1 MKQTDIVT
9 DDRTALVIKDIL
21 QYKLGLEENQVSD
34 HARFSDDLGI
44 DSLDMIEIHMEIE
57 KKFSVK
63 IEDEVAEKLTT
74 VGSLVTYIRNKSSLN

>member
-1 MKQTDIVT
+1 MKLTEIVT
-9 DDRTALVIKDIL
+9 DDRTAIVIKDIL
-21 QYKLGLEENQVSD
+21 QYKLGLEENQVAD
-34 HARFSDDLGI
+34 HTRFSDDLGI

-74 VGSLVTYIRNKSSLN
+74 VGSLVTYIRSKSAKN

>member
-1 MKQTDIVT
+1 MKQTEIVT
-9 DDRTALVIKDIL
+9 DDRTAILIKDIL
-21 QYKLGLEENQVSD
+21 QYKLGLEENQVAD
-34 HARFSDDLGI
+34 HARFSDDLGV

-57 KKFSVK
+57 KKFSVR

>member
-1 MKQTDIVT
+1 MKQTEIVT
-9 DDRTALVIKDIL
+9 DDRTAMLIKDIL
-21 QYKLGLEENQVSD
+21 QYKLGLEENQVAD
-34 HARFSDDLGI
+34 NARFSDDLGI